1 MSKSYIISSS
11 RADFISE
18 TIDSLCSSLQIKDI
32 NADFYHVE
40 PADKK
45 QSIGIDQTRKLK
57 EWFKVKPYSSPNK
70 FAVIQ
75 NAELLTVQA
84 QNSILK
90 LLEEPNANC
99 FLALTLSN
107 PSYLLPTVLSRCE
120 IIQDTT
126 ISQSIEGTDFMK
138 ISRTQQFKLIDEIM
152 SEKNLIEQNRSIQK
166 FLLNLLTTL
175 QKELEADH
183 SDTKLKQNIALIE
196 QTSIMISG
204 NTSKRLALE
213 NMVINMKY

>member
-1 MSKSYIISSS
+1 MSKSYIISST
-11 RADFISE
+11 RVDYINQ
-18 TIDSLCSSLQIKDI
+18 TIDSLCSQFEIIDK
-32 NADFYHVE
+32 NADFLNVE

-57 EWFKVKPYSSPNK
+57 EWFKVKPYNSPNK
-70 FAVIQ
+70 FAVIK
-75 NAELLTVQA
+75 NADLLTDQA

-99 FLALTLSN
+99 YLALTLAN
-107 PSYLLPTVLSRCE
+107 PSNLLPTVLSRCE
-120 IIQDTT
+120 IIQD
-126 ISQSIEGTDFMK
+126 SIVLKSLENSDFMK
-138 ISRTQQFKLIDEIM
+138 LSRTLQFKYIDDLL
-152 SEKNLIEQNRSIQK
+152 SEKNTLEQNRQIQT
-166 FLLNLLTTL
+166 FIFNLLSTL
-175 QKELEADH
+175 QKQLEEDH